1 MPERET
7 EKLYRLVTKEIWCE
21 RRYELVDELISE
33 EYVDHIEQPG
43 VEGTGTARYLA
54 SVRLMHSA
62 FSDYHEEV
70 EFVVADADRAAAY
83 VRVTGRHDG
92 DLMGIAPTG
101 HKVDVRTMGILR
113 FADGQVVERWGVGD
127 SLTLMRQLGVV
138 S

>member
-7 EKLYRLVTKEIWCE
+7 EKLYRLVTNEIWCE
-21 RRYELVDELISE
+21 RHYELVDELISE

-83 VRVTGRHDG
+83 VRVTGSHDG

-101 HKVDVRTMGILR
+101 HKIDVRTM
-113 FADGQVVERWGVGD
+113 
-127 SLTLMRQLGVV
+127 
-138 S
+138 

>member
-7 EKLYRLVTKEIWCE
+7 EKLYRLVTNEIWCE
-21 RRYELVDELISE
+21 RHYELVNELISE
-33 EYVDHIEQPG
+33 DYLDHIEQPG

-70 EFVVADADRAAAY
+70 EFVVADPDRAAAY
-83 VRVTGRHDG
+83 IRVTGTHDG

-101 HKVDVRTMGILR
+101 HKIDVHTMGILR
-113 FADGQVVERWGVGD
+113 FANGQVVERWGVGD